1 MTLKFGTD
9 GIRGKAGV
17 EPLTPKTIENL
28 GFAIAQSAGER
39 PKIVIGMDTRESS
52 SWICDAL
59 CEGIQ
64 KSGGDVLVGGVIP
77 TAAVSC
83 ATIGEK
89 ASRGIMITASHNPFH
104 DNGIKIFSQT
114 GRKLTNKQ
122 QEALLRAFD
131 QPTPQKLRGTRIH
144 HSDLI
149 QHWIRCMPTPDLSN
163 MTILLDCAHG
173 AASIHAPKLF
183 SDLGANLIL
192 VGCTPNGKNINANVG
207 ALHPPR
213 ELQGC
218 DLAICFDGDADRL
231 MLVDTQGHILDGD
244 DILWLLRS
252 HFDGPL
258 VGTVL
263 SNGGLEEALEGR
275 LLRSAVGDANVE
287 KLMHE
292 SGSKLGAEPSGHI
305 LFKDGL
311 ETGDGTYTILRLLEC
326 LGDIPKQPSWERWPV
341 CKENLTITER
351 IDLSILKSIK
361 KAEESGQRVI
371 VRYSGTEPLLR
382 IMVEGK
388 EAQFHLQQIRKEFLE
403 YSSS

>member
-17 EPLTPKTIENL
+17 EPLTKTTIEML
-28 GFAIAQSAGER
+28 GSAIALSCGEN
-39 PKIVIGMDTRESS
+39 PTVVIGMDTRESS
-52 SWICDAL
+52 TWICDAL

-64 KSGGDVLVGGVIP
+64 TAGGNVIVGGIMP

-89 ASRGIMITASHNPFH
+89 ASRGVMITASHNPFY
-104 DNGIKIFSQT
+104 DNGIKVFSES
-114 GRKLTNKQ
+114 GRKLTTKQ
-122 QEALLRAFD
+122 QEDLLHAFG
-131 QPTPQKLRGTRIH
+131 QTPTQQQRGTRTN
-144 HSDLI
+144 HSHLA
-149 QHWIRCMPTPDLSN
+149 QHWIQRLPKPALSN

-173 AASIHAPKLF
+173 AASVHVPNIL
-183 SDLGANLIL
+183 SDLGAKL
-192 VGCTPNGKNINANVG
+192 VLRGCHPNGTNINDNVG
-207 ALHPPR
+207 ALHPPKD
-213 ELQGC
+213 LQGC

-231 MLVDTQGHILDGD
+231 MLVDAKGNILDGD
-244 DILWLLRS
+244 DILWLLRN
-252 HFDGPL
+252 HFEGPL

-263 SNGGLEEALEGR
+263 SNGGLEDALHGR
-275 LLRSAVGDANVE
+275 LLRSPVGDANVE
-287 KLMHE
+287 KYMHT
-292 SGSKLGAEPSGHI
+292 SGAYLGAEPSGHI
-305 LFKDGL
+305 LFRDGL
-311 ETGDGTYTILRLLEC
+311 ATGDGAYTVLRLLQC
-326 LGDIPKQPSWERWPV
+326 LGEVPKRPSWERWPV
-341 CKENLTITER
+341 CKENLTITKR

-388 EAQFHLQQIRKEFLE
+388 EAQFHLQQIREEFLE